1 MFYSKITNIQS
12 MYKVYLGIGGNIGN
26 KQNNFDNVYQIIENV
41 LGKIII
47 VSSIYETP
55 PWGFQS
61 DDTFWNSVIVI
72 ETSNSPEELL
82 SKIHLIEEKFGRK
95 RGNEKYS
102 SREMDIDILY
112 FDDIFIE
119 TETLIIPHP
128 RIHQRKFVLI
138 PLNEIAPNLKH
149 PLLRFTTF
157 EMLENCMDESVI
169 LKVGDV

>member
-1 MFYSKITNIQS
+1 MHT
-12 MYKVYLGIGGNIGN
+12 VYLGIGGNIGN
-26 KQNNFDNVYQIIENV
+26 KQNNFENVYQIIENE
-41 LGKIII
+41 LGRIKIA
-47 VSSIYETP
+47 SSIYETP

-61 DDTFWNSVIVI
+61 EDTFWNSVIKI
-72 ETSNSPEELL
+72 ETSKSPEELL
-82 SKIHLIEEKFGRK
+82 SKIHLIEVKFGRK

-128 RIHQRKFVLI
+128 RIQQRKFVLV
-138 PLNEIAPNLKH
+138 PLNEIAPNLQH
-149 PLLRFTTF
+149 PLLRFTTI

-169 LKVGDV
+169 LKVGDF